1 MTPIDSP
8 KLPTTWSPE
17 LLQEFHK
24 FINSLLPISFN
35 ILEREKSTKFFG
47 KQISTSFWAR
57 KTRNVSYRGTISGS
71 GFENIRVVLNAV
83 KDMAD
88 EYKNYVG
95 YIEIGNSSKDD
106 TIPAPEVRAFIR
118 EDAGICEIFN
128 EMLVESKMF
137 NSKMS
142 PVYIY
147 LEQAYCLKDKPPEEL
162 LKKKIPIREI
172 STFQKIS
179 CIE

>member
-1 MTPIDSP
+1 MTPIDTQ
-8 KLPTTWSPE
+8 KLPTMWSPE
-17 LLQEFHK
+17 MLNEFHR
-24 FINSLLPISFN
+24 FINSLLPISFT

-57 KTRNVSYRGTISGS
+57 KTSNISYRGIIPGS
-71 GFENIRVVLNAV
+71 GFENIRIIINAV
-83 KDMAD
+83 KSIAD

-95 YIEIGNSSKDD
+95 YIEIGNSSKED
-106 TIPAPEVRAFIR
+106 TPAPEVRGFIR
-118 EDAGICEIFN
+118 EDSGICEIFN
-128 EMLVESKMF
+128 EMLIESKMF
-137 NSKMS
+137 NSKIS

-147 LEQAYCLKDKPPEEL
+147 LEQSYCLKDKPPEEL

-179 CIE
+179 CME

>member
-1 MTPIDSP
+1 MSPMDSP
-8 KLPTTWSPE
+8 KHTTTWSPE
-17 LLQEFHK
+17 MLHEFHK
-24 FINSLLPISFN
+24 FINSLLPISFT

-57 KTRNVSYRGTISGS
+57 KTSSVSYRGIIPGS
-71 GFENIRVVLNAV
+71 DFENIRVVLNAV
-83 KDMAD
+83 KGMAD

-95 YIEIGNSSKDD
+95 YIEIGNSSKED
-106 TIPAPEVRAFIR
+106 TISAPEVRAFIR
-118 EDAGICEIFN
+118 EDSGICEIFN
-128 EMLVESKMF
+128 EMLIESKMF

-147 LEQAYCLKDKPPEEL
+147 LEQAYCLKDKPPEDL

-179 CIE
+179 CME

>member
-1 MTPIDSP
+1 MPPGDP
-8 KLPTTWSPE
+8 QKFPTTWSPE
-17 LLQEFHK
+17 LLKEFHR
-24 FINSLLPISFN
+24 FINSLLPISFT

-57 KTRNVSYRGTISGS
+57 KTSNVSYRGIIPGS
-71 GFENIRVVLNAV
+71 GFENIRVILNAV
-83 KDMAD
+83 NSMAD

-95 YIEIGNSSKDD
+95 YIEIGNSSKED
-106 TIPAPEVRAFIR
+106 IISAPEVRGFIR
-118 EDAGICEIFN
+118 EDSGICEIFN
-128 EMLVESKMF
+128 EMLMESKIF

-162 LKKKIPIREI
+162 LKKKVPIREI

-179 CIE
+179 CME